1 MLTLFHDYTSPASAI
16 AVARLQRLADESLTV
31 EFVGFE
37 ANGVDAVLPPSLDVL
52 AAIDDLAAE
61 AAAEG
66 VELRRPVAIPPT
78 ARAHAVGTI
87 AETAGLGASWRS
99 RCYAAFWAGG
109 ADINDVATLVS
120 LADAAGLPAEKVQ
133 AALADGA
140 LLASVRR
147 AAGRHRR
154 NGIGGVP
161 TILAQRTLIPGLL
174 AEKQLRDL
182 GAYS

>member
-1 MLTLFHDYTSPASAI
+1 MMTLFHDYTSPASAV
-16 AVARLQRLADESLTV
+16 AVARLQRLADEGIPV
-31 EFVGFE
+31 EFIGFDVY
-37 ANGVDAVLPPSLDVL
+37 AVDAALPPSLDVL
-52 AAIDDLAAE
+52 AQLESVAAE
-61 AAAEG
+61 AEAEG
-66 VELRRPVAIPPT
+66 VVLRRPRLLPPT

-87 AETAGLGASWRS
+87 AEAVDLGASWRT
-99 RCYAAFWAGG
+99 RCYRAFWVEG
-109 ADINDVATLVS
+109 ADINDVEVLVALS
-120 LADAAGLPAEKVQ
+120 EDAGLDPKKVA

-174 AEKQLRDL
+174 AEEHLRELD
-182 GAYS
+182 AYS

>member
-16 AVARLQRLADESLTV
+16 AVARLQRLADEGLVV

-37 ANGVDAVLPPSLDVL
+37 AVGLDAVLPPSLDVL
-52 AAIDDLAAE
+52 AAVEDLAAE
-61 AAAEG
+61 AAAEH
-66 VELRRPVAIPPT
+66 VELRRPAAVPPT

-87 AETAGLGASWRS
+87 AEAAGLGASWRS
-99 RCYAAFWAGG
+99 RCYGAFWSEG
-109 ADINDVATLVS
+109 ADINAVPTLVS
-120 LADAAGLPAEKVQ
+120 LADEAGLPANTVQ
-133 AALADGA
+133 AALADGT

-147 AAGRHRR
+147 AGGRHRR

-174 AEKQLRDL
+174 AESQLREL
-182 GAYS
+182 AAYP

>member
-16 AVARLQRLADESLTV
+16 AVARLQRLADAGLAA

-37 ANGVDAVLPPSLDVL
+37 ALGLDATLPPSLDVL
-52 AAIDDLAAE
+52 AAIDALAE
-61 AAAEG
+61 QAAAEG
-66 VELRRPVAIPPT
+66 ITLNRPASVPPT

-87 AETAGLGASWRS
+87 ADTHDLGASWRT
-99 RCYAAFWAGG
+99 RCYEAFWSTG
-109 ADINDVATLVS
+109 ADISDTAVLVE
-120 LADAAGLPAEKVQ
+120 LADEAGLPASKVA
-133 AALADGA
+133 AALDDGA
-140 LLASVRR
+140 FLASVRR

-154 NGIGGVP
+154 AGVGGVP

-174 AEKQLRDL
+174 TEAELREL